1 MEDTSRQQARGRLEG
16 LMGSDPLPEPAW
28 EILVARG
35 HVDDYLRGGISE
47 AELLGYARALA
58 FYGDLVEHA
67 RAHSREDDGVHE
79 TESPQLSGYE
89 AQRAETLASYLE
101 LQVAAHPHVLE
112 WRRSCWGSTRPAT
125 SGYELVENLE
135 IRDLASG
142 YRTTGS
148 NDAEPSGYL
157 DYFARRSSGR
167 VSRIAFYKGSSL
179 ERLRDLSED
188 LRTELFP
195 LWSQAEAAWV
205 IVTGKV
211 WETPRS
217 VVGKV
222 EGFAND
228 HLTFA
233 RVDIR
238 VEPWIPAETVT
249 QIYQHL
255 QQVVMGR
262 RPRSLSERNLAM
274 PRFVMRQLRDM
285 ITDGRDTDEGPP
297 MVSWRKLMGRWNE
310 TYPHWAYENDRQF
323 YRDCRRIFRAVARPY
338 EETDS
343 MGQDLDTLISMSIP
357 EHETA

>member
-1 MEDTSRQQARGRLEG
+1 MGDTSHQRVRERLEA
-16 LMGSDPLPEPAW
+16 LMGGDGVPKPAW
-28 EILVARG
+28 EILMVKG

-67 RAHSREDDGVHE
+67 QARSRESDGGHE
-79 TESPQLSGYE
+79 TEPPRLSGYE
-89 AQRAETLASYLE
+89 VQRAETLASYLE

-112 WRRSCWGSTRPAT
+112 WRRSCWGSTRPAS
-125 SGYELVENLE
+125 SGYELIENPE

-157 DYFARRSSGR
+157 DYFVRQPSER
-167 VSRIAFYKGSSL
+167 VSRIAFHKDSSL

-205 IVTGKV
+205 IVTGQV
-211 WETPRS
+211 WETPKS
-217 VVGKV
+217 VVGKI
-222 EGFAND
+222 EGFSND

-233 RVDIR
+233 TVNMR

-249 QIYQHL
+249 RIYQYL
-255 QQVVMGR
+255 QHVVLGR

-274 PRFVMRQLRDM
+274 PRFVMRQLQDM
-285 ITDGRDTDEGPP
+285 ITDGRDREDGPP
-297 MVSWRKLMGRWNE
+297 VVSWRKLMGRWNE

-338 EETDS
+338 DETGS
-343 MGQDLDTLISMSIP
+343 MSKDLDTLIDMSIP
-357 EHETA
+357 EHETK